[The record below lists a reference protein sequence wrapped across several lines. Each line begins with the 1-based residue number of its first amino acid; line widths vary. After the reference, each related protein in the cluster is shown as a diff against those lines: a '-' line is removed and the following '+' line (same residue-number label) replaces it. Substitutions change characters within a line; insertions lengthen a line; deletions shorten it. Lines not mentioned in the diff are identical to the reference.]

1 MRYGPFTI
9 ATVRPETKFRDTALA
24 VNPNDP
30 RYAQH
35 LGKTFEIMGLLGPI
49 TMKIIGDEG
58 VDPAFGTGIMKV
70 TPAHDAH
77 DFELG
82 QRYNLPVTPIIDF
95 TGKMDFRWYIDEP
108 TNRPAGTPEQQTKWL
123 ERAQKYHGKKVAEAR
138 ALMVEDL
145 AADGLLLKTD
155 TAYSHNVGTCYRC
168 GNVLEP
174 LPLPQFYIKTKPLTE
189 PIVQALDAGEFVVAG
204 AGHDKILRHWLT
216 NLRDWNISRQ
226 IVWGIRLPVWYS
238 VQEYPDMVATFRE
251 HTGESNE
258 AATPRTDTVG
268 ALLAAGVTLET
279 IAQGLQS
286 LRAPANAHYII
297 SPTSPGPE
305 YLQETDTFDTWFS
318 SSQWPFATLFVQA
331 ARAQTSSSKP
341 TPLPYSPEEIAAQL
355 RQSFSTHYP
364 TTLME
369 TGYDILPFW
378 VMRMLMLGKYMTGKL
393 PFTQVYLHGL
403 VRDEKGAKMSKSKG
417 NVINPLAVIDEF
429 GADALRLALV
439 IRSSAGLDKS
449 VGVADFKAARNFT
462 NKLWNAARFVLE
474 KKTAPAGQAAPA
486 DANITARAQ
495 ALVDEVTQQLQ
506 DLKIGLAADTL
517 YNTFWHWFCDE
528 CIEQVKT
535 GEVSVGAARTTLET
549 FLKLLHPFVPFVTE
563 AIWSELS
570 SGGADSANNTSAST
584 TPMPSASSL
593 LISTEWPSTL
603 HS

>member
-1 MRYGPFTI
+1 
-9 ATVRPETKFRDTALA
+9 
-24 VNPNDP
+24 
-30 RYAQH
+30 
-35 LGKTFEIMGLLGPI
+35 
-49 TMKIIGDEG
+49 
-58 VDPAFGTGIMKV
+58 
-70 TPAHDAH
+70 
-77 DFELG
+77 
-82 QRYNLPVTPIIDF
+82 
-95 TGKMDFRWYIDEP
+95 
-108 TNRPAGTPEQQTKWL
+108 
-123 ERAQKYHGKKVAEAR
+123 
-138 ALMVEDL
+138 
-145 AADGLLLKTD
+145 
-155 TAYSHNVGTCYRC
+155 
-168 GNVLEP
+168 
-174 LPLPQFYIKTKPLTE
+174 
-189 PIVQALDAGEFVVAG
+189 
-204 AGHDKILRHWLT
+204 
-216 NLRDWNISRQ
+216 
-226 IVWGIRLPVWYS
+226 
-238 VQEYPDMVATFRE
+238 MVATFRE

-439 IRSSAGLDKS
+439 IRSSAGGCG
-449 VGVADFKAARNFT
+449 VGN
-462 NKLWNAARFVLE
+462 W
-474 KKTAPAGQAAPA
+474 
-486 DANITARAQ
+486 
-495 ALVDEVTQQLQ
+495 
-506 DLKIGLAADTL
+506 
-517 YNTFWHWFCDE
+517 
-528 CIEQVKT
+528 
-535 GEVSVGAARTTLET
+535 RTYSRV
-549 FLKLLHPFVPFVTE
+549 F
-563 AIWSELS
+563 IC
-570 SGGADSANNTSAST
+570 
-584 TPMPSASSL
+584 
-593 LISTEWPSTL
+593 
-603 HS
+603 